1 MQILWRRFG
10 QQPRLKSL
18 ESLPF
23 SRGVERGPRPGDRRD
38 SYERVVA
45 HEPPGDPAPD
55 GPYRRLARAVRAY
68 EIFPPSLVSGALP
81 RSPLQVG
88 DTYGICYHFLPGLDL
103 FFGGRVTDSFDG
115 PADGVWR
122 AGFTFRTLRGHPE
135 LGEETFFV
143 EKDPASGAVRAGLR
157 SWSRP
162 GLWLTRLASP
172 FARRVQVRVC
182 LAALDHLERKANCRN
197 GKPVAPSGR
206 SL

>member
-1 MQILWRRFG
+1 MQILWRCFG

-38 SYERVVA
+38 SYGHVVA

-81 RSPLQVG
+81 RAPLQVG

-122 AGFTFRTLRGHPE
+122 AGFAFRTLRRPPRAGRGDVFR
-135 LGEETFFV
+135 GERPGQRGGAGR
-143 EKDPASGAVRAGLR
+143 PAVVVAAGAVADAARQPVRPPGASAGLSRRAGP
-157 SWSRP
+157 P
-162 GLWLTRLASP
+162 GAEGELPQR
-172 FARRVQVRVC
+172 
-182 LAALDHLERKANCRN
+182 
-197 GKPVAPSGR
+197 
-206 SL
+206 

>member
-1 MQILWRRFG
+1 MQILWHCFG

-38 SYERVVA
+38 SYERIVA

-68 EIFPPSLVSGALP
+68 EIFPPSLVSGVLP

-88 DTYGICYHFLPGLDL
+88 DTYGICYHFLPGWICSSAAGSRTRSTGRPTAY
-103 FFGGRVTDSFDG
+103 GGRGS
-115 PADGVWR
+115 PSALSRPPR
-122 AGFTFRTLRGHPE
+122 AGRGDVFRGERPRQRG
-135 LGEETFFV
+135 GAGR
-143 EKDPASGAVRAGLR
+143 PAVVVAAGAVADAARQPVRPPGASAG
-157 SWSRP
+157 SH
-162 GLWLTRLASP
+162 
-172 FARRVQVRVC
+172 
-182 LAALDHLERKANCRN
+182 AALDHLERKANCRN